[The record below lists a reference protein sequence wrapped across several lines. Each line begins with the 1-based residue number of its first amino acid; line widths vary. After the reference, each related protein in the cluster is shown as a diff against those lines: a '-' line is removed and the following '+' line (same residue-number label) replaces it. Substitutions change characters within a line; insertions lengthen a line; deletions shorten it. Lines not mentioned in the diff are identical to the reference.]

1 MSFSFIDEDNISM
14 WKKTGTR
21 ACTSQKNMEK
31 FEGLS
36 STENLVENFNESSSD
51 SPSPIT
57 FTLYYANWCPHCT
70 DVKPIFKKYTGK
82 KMINGKTVIVQ
93 MIEEKEMSSSA
104 PRIPGFP
111 SFILQKDDGSIVS
124 YNGGRSADK
133 WNSFLNENV

>member
-31 FEGLS
+31 FEALS
-36 STENLVENFNESSSD
+36 LAENVVENFNEGNT
-51 SPSPIT
+51 T

-82 KMINGKTVIVQ
+82 KTINGKTVIVQ
-93 MIEEKEMSSSA
+93 MIEEKEMTSNA

-133 WNSFLNENV
+133 WDSFLSENV